1 MIERLPED
9 DTPTYF
15 GLPDNIERSAQRSNS
30 LKVIQQLKTV
40 MRTVEAGAKFDR
52 FAT

>member
-1 MIERLPED
+1 MIGHLSED
-9 DTPTYF
+9 DSPAYF

-30 LKVIQQLKTV
+30 LKVNQQLKTM

-52 FAT
+52 